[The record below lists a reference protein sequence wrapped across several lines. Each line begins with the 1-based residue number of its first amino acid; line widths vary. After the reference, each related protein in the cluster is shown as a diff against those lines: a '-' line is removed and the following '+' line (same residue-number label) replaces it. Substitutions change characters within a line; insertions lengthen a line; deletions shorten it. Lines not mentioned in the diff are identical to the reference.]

1 MSKPRK
7 NQTGGE
13 LGVLQEAQQLE
24 RELDAVKAD
33 ALTTDGE
40 LMPGEMVRE
49 LLQTAAIKQG
59 RTPTQ
64 DETPSA
70 ERAADIAKRAERLKA
85 KALEFNAKVLQDP
98 GETPDFAAA
107 IGSLEQMLDGI
118 AADALKL
125 SETIAEQ
132 IAGSFE
138 RVADFINLQ
147 CKYED
152 YKEKLSPYLA
162 IELRKA
168 QSEHPEAAELT
179 LDDIVQSMGYEIG
192 FYDNP
197 AELSELLESLRD
209 DPAPRLRY
217 LQIVVDI
224 IIAAKAA
231 FSADGGDVVSLV
243 YGEQPGQPAL
253 TDSTPTGS
261 AEPSLKLY
269 AAQNYIMPRDKLSA
283 LIFDNCISKT
293 PDVLQD
299 IFKVEVYKRQKFK
312 KPAYIFAIITADGGA
327 FPAELS
333 VMHRIY
339 FQAAVSLFQT
349 NKTIT
354 PAMIWEFLTDS
365 RPSKAKAAEIEQC
378 IEDMRSMKLSVNLGD
393 YATDH
398 GIAKDVEWNDYIFPA
413 SRVRARVSGQLVTGY
428 TAHDVSAFPSLRFA
442 QTSGQIDSVPVE
454 LITNIPRIER
464 VNNQTILLCDI
475 LLSYTRKKN
484 PNKNDHIIL
493 LSTIY
498 SKLEIDGQDRHQTK
512 RARET
517 LQKIL
522 AHWMW
527 KGEIFTF
534 AFRKTARGAI
544 DAIVFCKTAD
554 EMELFPGLDWARIKG
569 KTPAGDA

>member
-1 MSKPRK
+1 MSKPK
-7 NQTGGE
+7 DNYTGGIM
-13 LGVLQEAQQLE
+13 QLFG
-24 RELDAVKAD
+24 LSAD
-33 ALTTDGE
+33 EIKRFHDLIKEIEGE
-40 LMPGEMVRE
+40 PRIL
-49 LLQTAAIKQG
+49 
-59 RTPTQ
+59 RTFSV
-64 DETPSA
+64 DETGYKIKESQVSIKGYEGEELPPIV
-70 ERAADIAKRAERLKA
+70 ETPLFDAERLDKCA
-85 KALEFNAKVLQDP
+85 TLLHSVLEYADP
-98 GETPDFAAA
+98 GTEHKNFEANMLLCKACA
-107 IGSLEQMLDGI
+107 KRLESEGFDTREKMLDKAREVIGRTTAAQFEEIMKQSDELRTAAGVRESTKPEFSSMTYNQKRGAYCFFCFSSIGAIIQAFRWYGYSCAALYQI
-118 AADALKL
+118 AIDAAMKEYPETAGL
-125 SETIAEQ
+125 SETRE
-132 IAGSFE
+132 
-138 RVADFINLQ
+138 
-147 CKYED
+147 
-152 YKEKLSPYLA
+152 
-162 IELRKA
+162 
-168 QSEHPEAAELT
+168 
-179 LDDIVQSMGYEIG
+179 
-192 FYDNP
+192 
-197 AELSELLESLRD
+197 
-209 DPAPRLRY
+209 
-217 LQIVVDI
+217 
-224 IIAAKAA
+224 
-231 FSADGGDVVSLV
+231 
-243 YGEQPGQPAL
+243 
-253 TDSTPTGS
+253 TGS

-413 SRVRARVSGQLVTGY
+413 SRVRARVSGQLITGY

-454 LITNIPRIER
+454 LITNIPGIER

-475 LLSYTRKKN
+475 LLSYTRKKK

-527 KGEIFTF
+527 EGEIFTF

-569 KTPAGDA
+569 RAPAGDA